1 MDLTFLVDK
10 QENFSIQ
17 VCFFDSFLDVKEKI
31 YKYQGLPIS
40 KQNLFFN
47 GKLLKDEDII
57 INTKL
62 IQDSCIIIKLDQ
74 DMPIKI
80 TLRVR
85 FPTGYGSLKYFLPV
99 YIDETI
105 MQLKEKIHNKFN
117 FMKINDISIMFP
129 ALARVAVLDFQSLG
143 EVGVSNNEI
152 VYVFRKKQKPAKES
166 SQSSKKLNLLIV
178 VRPAIFAMVQGF
190 EMESCAKVSELKK
203 VLKDLYKWF
212 VQGDGRYF
220 FIHEG
225 YVMLENESFEWNQV
239 EDGGIIHLYDIF
251 SPILH

>member
-1 MDLTFLVDK
+1 MDLTFSVDK
-10 QENFSIQ
+10 EKNFSIQ
-17 VCFFDSFLDVKEKI
+17 VSFFDSFLDVKEKI

-57 INTKL
+57 INSKL
-62 IQDSCIIIKLDQ
+62 IQGSCIFIKLDQ

-117 FMKINDISIMFP
+117 FFKINDMSIVFA
-129 ALARVAVLDFQSLG
+129 ALPCVTIFDCQSL
-143 EVGVSNNEI
+143 EEFGVSNI
-152 VYVFRKKQKPAKES
+152 GTVYVFIKKQKPAEES
-166 SQSSKKLNLLIV
+166 SQSSKKLNLRIV
-178 VRPAIFAMVQGF
+178 VRPAMVQGF
-190 EMESCAKVSELKK
+190 EMESCAKVRELNK
-203 VLKDLYKWF
+203 VLENLYEWF
-212 VQGDGRYF
+212 VPQDFRYF

-225 YVMLENESFEWNQV
+225 YVMLENESFEWNKV
-239 EDGGIIHLYDIF
+239 EDGDVIHLFDSF
-251 SPILH
+251 SHILH